1 MKNASITKELLMYN
15 NKPLNLY
22 YAENLDMYITENF
35 AIRAE
40 YCDVDSD
47 IVIQDIDESCF
58 LEDDVKQFLSTLI
71 DYYDWNTIKIK
82 HSENLTRLENR
93 DSSVVLPY
101 LYYKNILKPLNSD
114 IKLQM
119 SYKDYSFSNKAPLL
133 IEIDELV
140 LGIIMPEKYLIE
152 ENIEKD
158 IIQDDT
164 HTNTDIED
172 NIIFKNVTPFFNGI
186 SRVIYNDFCA
196 KLDTNGNIIQKI
208 KCEDCWFYEEYTKV
222 KINGKWGV
230 LDLSNNIIITPQYE
244 ELFYS
249 GNDFWEISINN
260 KKGIIDT
267 LGNIIL
273 PTIYDELYS
282 INNTHILAV
291 KDCKYGVVDFSG
303 KIIIPFH
310 YDELVSLD
318 IKRKDFYFYA
328 TKNHTVGIIDINDNI
343 IIPFIY
349 KKLVYLNNNTIAAK
363 IGKNKFILI
372 NEKNEQVCSKIFE
385 NIHDNY
391 DDIDI
396 YPAQLN
402 GLWGFIDEFGN
413 EKLDF
418 KYTDATKFKDGYC
431 EVSIKK
437 NPCGYNDYGLINK
450 EGTLVLDYQ
459 YDSNCTY
466 VIDDNRFIVEQDCE
480 TYIIDRKGNVIVD
493 NIYNWIIPI
502 KRNGFLPVRL
512 DNDLQ
517 GFIDRDG
524 NPLKIN
530 KKTLNI
536 PITPINYDNLSQIKK
551 ISLLFNGQKL

>member
-1 MKNASITKELLMYN
+1 MKNARITKELLMYN
-15 NKPLNLY
+15 NKPLDLY
-22 YAENLDMYITENF
+22 YSEYLDMYITENF
-35 AIRAE
+35 AIDAIL
-40 YCDVDSD
+40 CDIDSD
-47 IVIQDIDESCF
+47 IIIQKLDESCA
-58 LEDDVKQFLSTLI
+58 LEDKVDQFLNMWKN
-71 DYYDWNTIKIK
+71 YDKWNTVKIE
-82 HSENLTRLENR
+82 HSENLTRLDN
-93 DSSVVLPY
+93 DNYSVVLPY
-101 LYYKNILKPLNSD
+101 LYYKNILEPLNSD
-114 IKLQM
+114 VW
-119 SYKDYSFSNKAPLL
+119 SSKDYSFNNKTPLL
-133 IEIDELV
+133 IVDDIL
-140 LGIIMPEKYLIE
+140 LGVIMPEKYLIE
-152 ENIEKD
+152 ANIEKD

-172 NIIFKNVTPFFNGI
+172 NIIFKDVTPFFNGI

-291 KDCKYGVVDFSG
+291 KDSKYGVVDFRG

-310 YDELVSLD
+310 YDKLVFLNL
-318 IKRKDFYFYA
+318 KRKDFYFYA
-328 TKNHTVGIIDINDNI
+328 TKNHTMGIIDTNNNI

-349 KKLVYLNNNTIAAK
+349 KKLVYLNKNTIAAK

-372 NEKNEQVCSKIFE
+372 NEKNEQICTQIFE

-413 EKLDF
+413 KKIDF
-418 KYTDATKFKDGYC
+418 KYTDATKFKNGYC
-431 EVSIKK
+431 DVSIKK

-459 YDSNCTY
+459 YDINCTY
-466 VIDDNRFIVEQDCE
+466 VIDDDRFIVEQDSE
-480 TYIIDRKGNVIVD
+480 TFIIDKKGNVIVD
-493 NIYNWIIPI
+493 KIYNWIIPLI
-502 KRNGFLPVRL
+502 ENNFLPVTL
-512 DNDLQ
+512 DDTHK

-524 NPLKIN
+524 KPLKIN
-530 KKTLNI
+530 KKTLYI
-536 PITPINYDNLSQIKK
+536 PITPINYDNLSQVDK
-551 ISLLFNGQKL
+551 ISVLFNGQKL

>member
-172 NIIFKNVTPFFNGI
+172 NIIFKDVTPFFNGI

-222 KINGKWGV
+222 KINGTG
-230 LDLSNNIIITPQYE
+230 LS
-244 ELFYS
+244 
-249 GNDFWEISINN
+249 
-260 KKGIIDT
+260 
-267 LGNIIL
+267 
-273 PTIYDELYS
+273 
-282 INNTHILAV
+282 
-291 KDCKYGVVDFSG
+291 
-303 KIIIPFH
+303 
-310 YDELVSLD
+310 
-318 IKRKDFYFYA
+318 
-328 TKNHTVGIIDINDNI
+328 KNA
-343 IIPFIY
+343 
-349 KKLVYLNNNTIAAK
+349 L
-363 IGKNKFILI
+363 
-372 NEKNEQVCSKIFE
+372 
-385 NIHDNY
+385 
-391 DDIDI
+391 
-396 YPAQLN
+396 
-402 GLWGFIDEFGN
+402 
-413 EKLDF
+413 
-418 KYTDATKFKDGYC
+418 
-431 EVSIKK
+431 
-437 NPCGYNDYGLINK
+437 
-450 EGTLVLDYQ
+450 
-459 YDSNCTY
+459 
-466 VIDDNRFIVEQDCE
+466 
-480 TYIIDRKGNVIVD
+480 
-493 NIYNWIIPI
+493 
-502 KRNGFLPVRL
+502 
-512 DNDLQ
+512 
-517 GFIDRDG
+517 
-524 NPLKIN
+524 
-530 KKTLNI
+530 
-536 PITPINYDNLSQIKK
+536 
-551 ISLLFNGQKL
+551 

>member
-1 MKNASITKELLMYN
+1 MKNARITKELLMYN
-15 NKPLNLY
+15 NKPLDLY
-22 YAENLDMYITENF
+22 YSEYLDMYITENF
-35 AIRAE
+35 AIDAIL
-40 YCDVDSD
+40 CDIDSD
-47 IVIQDIDESCF
+47 IIIQKLDESCA
-58 LEDDVKQFLSTLI
+58 LEDKVDQFLNMWKN
-71 DYYDWNTIKIK
+71 YDKWNTVKIE
-82 HSENLTRLENR
+82 HSENLTRLDN
-93 DSSVVLPY
+93 DNYSVVLPY
-101 LYYKNILKPLNSD
+101 LYYKNILEPLNSD
-114 IKLQM
+114 VW
-119 SYKDYSFSNKAPLL
+119 SSKDYSFNNKTPLL
-133 IEIDELV
+133 IVDEIL
-140 LGIIMPEKYLIE
+140 LGVIMPEKYLIE
-152 ENIEKD
+152 ANIEKD

-172 NIIFKNVTPFFNGI
+172 NIIFKDVTPFFNGI

-291 KDCKYGVVDFSG
+291 KDSKYGVVDFRG

-310 YDELVSLD
+310 YDKLVFLNL
-318 IKRKDFYFYA
+318 KRKDFYFYA
-328 TKNHTVGIIDINDNI
+328 TKNHTVGIIDINNNI

-349 KKLVYLNNNTIAAK
+349 KKLVYLNKNTIAAK

-372 NEKNEQVCSKIFE
+372 NEKNEQICTQIFE

-413 EKLDF
+413 KKIDF
-418 KYTDATKFKDGYC
+418 KYTDATKFKNGYC
-431 EVSIKK
+431 DVSIKK

-459 YDSNCTY
+459 YDINCTY
-466 VIDDNRFIVEQDCE
+466 AIDEDRFIVEQDGE
-480 TYIIDRKGNVIVD
+480 TYIVDTKGNVIVD
-493 NIYNWIIPI
+493 KIYNWIIPLI
-502 KRNGFLPVRL
+502 ENNFLPVTL
-512 DNDLQ
+512 DYSHK

-524 NPLKIN
+524 KPLKIN
-530 KKTLNI
+530 KKTLDI
-536 PITPINYDNLSQIKK
+536 PITPINYDNLSQVDK
-551 ISLLFNGQKL
+551 ISVLFNGQKL

>member
-1 MKNASITKELLMYN
+1 MKNARITKELLMYN
-15 NKPLNLY
+15 NKPLDLY
-22 YAENLDMYITENF
+22 YSEYLDMYITENF
-35 AIRAE
+35 AIDAIL
-40 YCDVDSD
+40 CDIDSD
-47 IVIQDIDESCF
+47 IIIQKLDESCA
-58 LEDDVKQFLSTLI
+58 LEDKVDQFLNMWKN
-71 DYYDWNTIKIK
+71 YDKWNTVKIE
-82 HSENLTRLENR
+82 HSENLTRLDN
-93 DSSVVLPY
+93 DNYSVVLPY
-101 LYYKNILKPLNSD
+101 LYYKNILEPLNSD
-114 IKLQM
+114 VW
-119 SYKDYSFSNKAPLL
+119 SSKDYSFNNKTPLL
-133 IEIDELV
+133 IVDDIL
-140 LGIIMPEKYLIE
+140 LGVIMPEKYLIE
-152 ENIEKD
+152 ANIEKD

-164 HTNTDIED
+164 HTYTDIED
-172 NIIFKNVTPFFNGI
+172 NIIFKDVTPFFNGI

-291 KDCKYGVVDFSG
+291 KDSKYGVVDFSG

-372 NEKNEQVCSKIFE
+372 NEKNEQICSQIFE

-391 DDIDI
+391 DEIDI

-413 EKLDF
+413 KKIDF
-418 KYTDATKFKDGYC
+418 KYTDATKFKNGYC
-431 EVSIKK
+431 DVSIKK

-459 YDSNCTY
+459 YDINCTY
-466 VIDDNRFIVEQDCE
+466 VIDDDRFIVEQDCE

-502 KRNGFLPVRL
+502 ERNSFLPVTL
-512 DNDLQ
+512 DDTHK

-524 NPLKIN
+524 KPLKIN
-530 KKTLNI
+530 KKTLDI
-536 PITPINYDNLSQIKK
+536 PITPINYDNLSQVDK
-551 ISLLFNGQKL
+551 ISVLFNGQKL

>member
-1 MKNASITKELLMYN
+1 MKNARITKELLMYN
-15 NKPLNLY
+15 NKPLDLY
-22 YAENLDMYITENF
+22 YSEYLDMYITENF
-35 AIRAE
+35 AIDAIL
-40 YCDVDSD
+40 CDIDSD
-47 IVIQDIDESCF
+47 IIIQKLDESCA
-58 LEDDVKQFLSTLI
+58 LEDKVDQFLNMWKN
-71 DYYDWNTIKIK
+71 YDKWNTVKIE
-82 HSENLTRLENR
+82 HSENLTRLDN
-93 DSSVVLPY
+93 DNYSVVLPY
-101 LYYKNILKPLNSD
+101 LYYKNILEPLNSD
-114 IKLQM
+114 VW
-119 SYKDYSFSNKAPLL
+119 SSKDYSFNNKTPLL
-133 IEIDELV
+133 IVDEIL
-140 LGIIMPEKYLIE
+140 LGVIMPEKYLIE
-152 ENIEKD
+152 ANIEKD

-172 NIIFKNVTPFFNGI
+172 NIIFKDVTPFFNGI

-244 ELFYS
+244 ELFYYK
-249 GNDFWEISINN
+249 NDFWEISINN

-267 LGNIIL
+267 VGNIIL
-273 PTIYDELYS
+273 PTIYNELDF
-282 INNTHILAV
+282 INDTHVLAV
-291 KDCKYGVVDFSG
+291 KDSKYGVVDFRG

-310 YDELVSLD
+310 YDKLVFLNL
-318 IKRKDFYFYA
+318 KRKDFYFYA
-328 TKNHTVGIIDINDNI
+328 TKNHTMGIIDINNNI

-349 KKLVYLNNNTIAAK
+349 KKLVYLNKNTIAAK

-372 NEKNEQVCSKIFE
+372 NEKNEQICTQIFE

-413 EKLDF
+413 KKIDF
-418 KYTDATKFKDGYC
+418 KYTDATKFKNGYC
-431 EVSIKK
+431 DVSIKK

-459 YDSNCTY
+459 YDINCTY
-466 VIDDNRFIVEQDCE
+466 VIDDDRFIVEQDSE
-480 TYIIDRKGNVIVD
+480 TFIIDKKGNVIVD
-493 NIYNWIIPI
+493 KIYNWIIPLI
-502 KRNGFLPVRL
+502 ENNFLPVTL
-512 DNDLQ
+512 DDTHK

-524 NPLKIN
+524 KPLKIN
-530 KKTLNI
+530 KKTLDI
-536 PITPINYDNLSQIKK
+536 PITPINYDNLSQVDK
-551 ISLLFNGQKL
+551 ISVLFNGQKL